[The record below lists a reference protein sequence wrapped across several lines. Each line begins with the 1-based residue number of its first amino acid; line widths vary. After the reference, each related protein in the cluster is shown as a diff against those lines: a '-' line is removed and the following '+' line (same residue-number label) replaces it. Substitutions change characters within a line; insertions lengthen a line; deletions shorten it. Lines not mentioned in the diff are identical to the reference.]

1 MREKEGGSKPVSE
14 FNQDYKA
21 AHKIAPPQTEQG
33 STTTSSTF
41 SSQKT
46 VMDYVTLE
54 GIENRTGIEKNDMCG
69 FVLKELL
76 DNALDFLETQ
86 YRGQKNHNTI
96 VPAEIE
102 VAIKK
107 EPNYLR
113 IVVRNSNY
121 YGNVIFTKDQLHAIF
136 DFDTFYSSK
145 RNQYKIS
152 RGALGDAFKAILCMP
167 YALAKEE
174 QNIEWNEPLIIRSH
188 QTSFLVRLIVDR
200 VNQTIQAK
208 ITEKRQRRLAR
219 KFAEIEVRLPIPR
232 DNLDFTRLRYFLT
245 EYTTFNPHIG
255 FTFRI
260 KDTSNYTLDFPQVQP
275 IIKWTNQT
283 SIYYYTLSE
292 FENLI
297 FGLENNDASSYDVIK
312 KIFREGSN
320 IKKEKVAQMTVGQL
334 KQSPLHINKLYN
346 DLRNTMKPL
355 ATPSKLSL
363 PFDVNKKV
371 RIEAIKKRLQQQNR
385 LSENPK
391 IKYNSKFGIYHS
403 STTGIRFPFLYEIAV
418 IQSDNLCT
426 LEFTDALN
434 CSVAPN
440 SYPFLIGSDEHTFR
454 WKTASNNIHSAR
466 TIFDILRHHGYSYD
480 EDSCKKPNSIVL
492 VNLISPRIDYKNYGK
507 SNINVVPFAQVI
519 ADTTAKVCSGRS
531 SSNASRSEP
540 LTVIG
545 FLRQLLKERYEAV
558 LKDSTLK
565 EKQVWTQS
573 TVFYHLRPIL
583 LNSRYSNE
591 DINREYITGQI
602 KSACE
607 EYLGVKRKDLG
618 IIAADRAQ
626 LYFKGEWHDVGLNDI
641 SGLAQYGTDMLI
653 VEKEG
658 VVEQLAP
665 YADINGIALL
675 NTRGFLTEYA
685 SILSKEAGMHGCN
698 VAILTD
704 FDASGLLIAKT
715 VPSVYRIG
723 IDFETLEYLS
733 IDPGIVEER
742 YKPIQKHIKP
752 LQDWAGKIHDDLL
765 TEKIDYVQHKRIEI
779 DSILAAVKNNA
790 RFWEFILDKL
800 EEKFPTRNYNRAIDI
815 PEYVIPDCVVELND
829 IVREKAIYIL
839 KEERSRMQNRFSNN
853 KGFLDVTRYDKSI
866 PDHFKKIIEEDN
878 TIKSLLRRIDGIA
891 RYEQNK

>member
-1 MREKEGGSKPVSE
+1 
-14 FNQDYKA
+14 
-21 AHKIAPPQTEQG
+21 
-33 STTTSSTF
+33 
-41 SSQKT
+41 
-46 VMDYVTLE
+46 MDYVTLE
-54 GIENRTGIEKNDMCG
+54 GIENRTGIEKKDICG

-96 VPAEIE
+96 AAAEIE
-102 VAIKK
+102 VVIKK

-121 YGNVIFTKDQLHAIF
+121 YGNVIFTKDQLHGIF
-136 DFDTFYSSK
+136 DFDAFYSSK

-167 YALAKEE
+167 YVLAKEE
-174 QNIEWNEPLIIRSH
+174 QNIEWNEPLIFRSQ
-188 QTSFLVRLIVDR
+188 QTLFLVRLIVDR
-200 VNQTIQAK
+200 VNQTIHAK
-208 ITEKRQRRLAR
+208 IKEEPQRQEAT
-219 KFAEIEVRLPIPR
+219 KFAEIEVRLPIPM
-232 DNLDFTRLRYFLT
+232 DNLDFTRLRNFLID
-245 EYTTFNPHIG
+245 YTTFNTHIG

-260 KDTSNYTLDFPQVQP
+260 KDISNYTLNFPQLQP
-275 IIKWTNQT
+275 IITKWTNQT

-334 KQSPLHINKLYN
+334 KQSPPHINKLYN

-355 ATPSKLSL
+355 ATTSKLSL

-371 RIEAIKKRLQQQNR
+371 RMDAIRKRLQQQNR
-385 LSENPK
+385 LSESSK
-391 IKYNSKFGIYHS
+391 IKYNSKFGFYHS
-403 STTGIRFPFLYEIAV
+403 STPGIRFPFLYEIAV
-418 IQSDNLCT
+418 IHSDKLCT

-440 SYPFLIGSDEHTFR
+440 SYSFLIGPDEHTFR
-454 WKTASNNIHSAR
+454 WKTASNNIHSAK
-466 TIFDILRHHGYSYD
+466 TIFDILGHHGYSYD
-480 EDSCKKPNSIVL
+480 EDSCKKPNSIIL

-507 SNINVVPFAQVI
+507 SNINVVPFAEVI
-519 ADTTAKVCSGRS
+519 ADTTAKECSGRS
-531 SSNASRSEP
+531 RSIASRSEP

-558 LKDSTLK
+558 LKNPSLK

-583 LNSRYSNE
+583 LNSGYSNE

-641 SGLAQYGTDMLI
+641 SGLAQYGTNMLI

-685 SILSKEAGMHGCN
+685 SILSKEAGKHGCN

-715 VPSVYRIG
+715 VPSVFRIG
-723 IDFETLEYLS
+723 IDFETLEYLG
-733 IDPGIVEER
+733 IDPGVVEET

-752 LQDWAGKIHDDLL
+752 LQDWAGKIHDELL

-829 IVREKAIYIL
+829 IVREKATYIL

-853 KGFLDVTRYDKSI
+853 RGFLDVTKYDKSI
-866 PDHFKKIIEEDN
+866 PDHFKNIIEEDD

-891 RYEQNK
+891 RYEQN

>member
-14 FNQDYKA
+14 SNQDYKA

-33 STTTSSTF
+33 PTATSSSTF

-76 DNALDFLETQ
+76 DNALDFVETQ
-86 YRGQKNHNTI
+86 YRGQKNHNAI
-96 VPAEIE
+96 PAAEIE
-102 VAIKK
+102 VTIKK

-152 RGALGDAFKAILCMP
+152 RGALGDAFKAILCIP

-200 VNQTIQAK
+200 ADQTIQAK

-232 DNLDFTRLRYFLT
+232 DNLDFARLRYFLT

-260 KDTSNYTLDFPQVQP
+260 KDTSNDTLNFPQVQP
-275 IIKWTNQT
+275 IINWTNQT

-334 KQSPLHINKLYN
+334 KQSPLHINKLYY

-385 LSENPK
+385 LSENTK

-403 STTGIRFPFLYEIAV
+403 GTIGIEFPFLYEIVV

-426 LEFTDALN
+426 LQFTDALN

-440 SYPFLIGSDEHTFR
+440 SYSFLIGSDEHTFR
-454 WKTASNNIHSAR
+454 WKTASNNIHSAG

-492 VNLISPRIDYKNYGK
+492 VNLISPRIDSKNYGK
-507 SNINVVPFAQVI
+507 SNINVVPFAEVI
-519 ADTTAKVCSGRS
+519 ADTTAKACSGRS

-540 LTVIG
+540 LTIIG

-558 LKDSTLK
+558 SKDPTLK

-583 LNSRYSNE
+583 LNSGYSNE

-602 KSACE
+602 KPACE

-685 SILSKEAGMHGCN
+685 SILSKEAGKHGCN

-715 VPSVYRIG
+715 VPSVDRIG
-723 IDFETLEYLS
+723 IDFET
-733 IDPGIVEER
+733 
-742 YKPIQKHIKP
+742 
-752 LQDWAGKIHDDLL
+752 
-765 TEKIDYVQHKRIEI
+765 
-779 DSILAAVKNNA
+779 
-790 RFWEFILDKL
+790 
-800 EEKFPTRNYNRAIDI
+800 
-815 PEYVIPDCVVELND
+815 
-829 IVREKAIYIL
+829 
-839 KEERSRMQNRFSNN
+839 
-853 KGFLDVTRYDKSI
+853 
-866 PDHFKKIIEEDN
+866 
-878 TIKSLLRRIDGIA
+878 
-891 RYEQNK
+891 